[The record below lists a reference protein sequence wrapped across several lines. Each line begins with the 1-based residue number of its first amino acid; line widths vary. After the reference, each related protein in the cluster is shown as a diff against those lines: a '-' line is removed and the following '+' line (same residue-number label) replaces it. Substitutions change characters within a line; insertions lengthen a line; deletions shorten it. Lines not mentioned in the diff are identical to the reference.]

1 MSNVKWISDAWAA
14 SDQPGE
20 DELTSARLAPFRSVV
35 NLRSPSEQGFLQQ
48 EQALVEAA
56 GLRYV
61 NLPVSPTEATEE
73 ILDRVVEETR
83 DLPQPVL
90 FHCAAGAR
98 AGGLALAAWAEGEK
112 PDRRSVEERAQAAG
126 VKPEQPHLK
135 RLLAR
140 LPGDR

>member
-1 MSNVKWISDAWAA
+1 MDI
-14 SDQPGE
+14 
-20 DELTSARLAPFRSVV
+20 RSVGGERPARRGRADERAPRAV
-35 NLRSPSEQGFLQQ
+35 QVGRQP
-48 EQALVEAA
+48 ALALGAGLSAAGAGAGGAA